1 MGVPRGTIILF
12 EQEDEVIDQKSDHFS
27 DMQKTTQNRK
37 LEMLDQKDTMSQSL
51 SGVGSSMMDMKNY
64 RSLSR

>member
-37 LEMLDQKDTMSQSL
+37 LEMLDQKDTMSQS
-51 SGVGSSMMDMKNY
+51 
-64 RSLSR
+64 